1 MKRIFNIKHALILLS
16 FFSLFGCKKFLNVEP
31 IDSLSGNN
39 YWQDAKDAE
48 TFALEIYRLFREEV
62 GIKRP
67 TILAGDFRHGPILK
81 TSSYPNRMDIPMMA
95 SGNVRRAVNEIRI
108 DDGGTQQANTF
119 WVPQVKW
126 NSMDDWTPY
135 FKVIQ
140 SANILFD
147 KVPQI
152 AENDPSISPATV
164 TQYQAE
170 AVFMRSVSYFFLIR
184 LYGDVP
190 YYTNSYNQD
199 PLPRT
204 NHRTVAKNVLED
216 LAEIKDNLPWTYS
229 DPSDWG
235 VRANRGGALI
245 LMMHLNMWLAGFD
258 EGNATKYYNEV
269 DRLGDELMLEGVEAE
284 GAYALLPIEQT
295 ASIFNGRSKEGLF
308 EIPTNPNYVSNTG
321 SGKEQI
327 ESFRRHFVGHVLHA
341 PYFTLNPSNP
351 DKTEVA
357 YDPKYMKKLY
367 PEDVSDGRIDEWF
380 TKDNNPREHMYG
392 GDHEFQY
399 FKFFNF
405 AYGNENTP
413 QSVGFSQ
420 IVFRLADAILLQ
432 AEALAELGQNEKAIG
447 LLNQIRERANT
458 GLFPNVNSYDDNL
471 KDAIYWERCKEL
483 MGEGH
488 YFYDL
493 VRTHKI
499 YNPEY
504 SWQPMTYS
512 AFLQEAWTW
521 PLNRNLGNNNPFMTY
536 NEYWQ

>member
-1 MKRIFNIKHALILLS
+1 MKRFIKIKYAVIILS
-16 FFSLFGCKKFLNVEP
+16 IVSLFGCKKFLNVEP

-48 TFALEIYRLFREEV
+48 TFALEIYRIFREEI
-62 GIKRP
+62 GIQRP
-67 TILAGDFRHGPILK
+67 TILAGDVRNAPVLAAV
-81 TSSYPNRMDIPMMA
+81 SNPRRPDLDMMA
-95 SGNVRRAVNEIRI
+95 RGQVGEVVNTVRI

-119 WVPQVKW
+119 WVPHVKW
-126 NSMDDWTPY
+126 NTMDDWTPY

-152 AENDPSISPATV
+152 AENDRSVSPTIV
-164 TQYQAE
+164 SRYQAE
-170 AVFMRSVSYFFLIR
+170 AIFMRSISYFFLIR

-190 YYTNSYNQD
+190 YYTDAYNQE
-199 PLPRT
+199 PLPRED
-204 NHRTVAKNVLED
+204 HRSVAKKVLAD
-216 LAEIKDNLPWTYS
+216 LAKIKDDLPWTYS

-258 EGNATKYYNEV
+258 EGNARKYYEEV
-269 DRLGDELMLEGVEAE
+269 DRLGDELMLEGVEQE
-284 GAYALLPIEQT
+284 GAYALLPIEET

-308 EIPTNPNYVSNTG
+308 EIPTNPNYISNTE
-321 SGKEQI
+321 SGKEGI

-341 PYFTLNPSNP
+341 PFFTLNQAAEQS
-351 DKTEVA
+351 EMS
-357 YDPKYMKKLY
+357 YYSWYMKLLY
-367 PEDVSDGRIDEWF
+367 PQEVPDGRIDAWF
-380 TKDNNPREHMYG
+380 TKGGTSQDVMYA
-392 GDHEFQY
+392 GDSKFLY

-405 AYGNENTP
+405 AYGSDNTA

-420 IVFRLADAILLQ
+420 VIFRLADAILLQ
-432 AEALAELGQNEKAIG
+432 AEALAELGETSKATD
-447 LLNQIRERANT
+447 LLNMIRERAKT
-458 GLFPNVNSYDDNL
+458 GLFPNVNNYDNNL
-471 KDAIYWERCKEL
+471 KDAIYYERCKEL

-493 VRTHKI
+493 VRSHKI
-499 YNPEY
+499 YDPEY
-504 SWQPMTYS
+504 TSFPMTYS

-521 PLNRNLGNNNPFMTY
+521 PLRESLGNNNPFMTY
-536 NEYWQ
+536 NEYWK